1 MGVIA
6 GSCTE
11 TLHI

>member
-11 TLHI
+11 TLRI